1 MIVDS
6 EPVELETVPNMLLEI
21 SDQIVSGASETAPI
35 ETPSVKVNR
44 TATALM
50 THANGVIRRAVA
62 VLMFFYLDSFLT

>member
-6 EPVELETVPNMLLEI
+6 ELVELETVPNMLLEM

-35 ETPSVKVNR
+35 ETPRVKVNR

-50 THANGVIRRAVA
+50 THAKGVIRRAVA
-62 VLMFFYLDSFLT
+62 VLMLIYLFIFTY